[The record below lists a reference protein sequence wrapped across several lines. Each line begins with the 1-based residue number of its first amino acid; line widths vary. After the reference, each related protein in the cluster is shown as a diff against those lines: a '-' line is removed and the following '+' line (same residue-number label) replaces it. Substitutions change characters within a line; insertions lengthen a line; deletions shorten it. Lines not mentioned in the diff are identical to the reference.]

1 MHQECDGRV
10 KCCFT
15 TVWELAHGDDRATE
29 PEERKM
35 KIKRAKV
42 IQYMVPFAVRLH
54 TMPDKM
60 LPYFVSSC
68 QALYR

>member
-1 MHQECDGRV
+1 MEM
-10 KCCFT
+10 
-15 TVWELAHGDDRATE
+15 TE
-29 PEERKM
+29 QQSKKKEKM